1 MAATNDVTGDPL
13 ITKPATKA
21 YRDNYDLIFRSRERL
36 QYVQTP
42 LQGGVDR
49 RCSPDLLGLP
59 ESDESDQC

>member
-1 MAATNDVTGDPL
+1 MATTNPITGDPL
-13 ITKPATKA
+13 ITKPAVKA
-21 YRDNYDLIFRSRERL
+21 YLDNYDLIFRSKERL

-59 ESDESDQC
+59 EPDASDQC